1 MATKS
6 KLFSQLKDSRPRLIV
21 ITGPTGVGKTAAAI
35 ALARQLGC
43 HIIGAD
49 SRQLYREMPVTTAMP
64 TAAELA
70 AVPHHMVACRSVT
83 EPCSAAAYADEVL
96 DMLPRV
102 FAAGHG
108 QAILCGGSMMYI
120 DAVTRGI
127 DAVPDIRPEVRQAV
141 LDDYERL
148 GLEAMLD
155 ELRRL
160 DPRHYA
166 VVDRRNPRRVLRAVE
181 VCRQT
186 GSPYSSLL
194 TGCEAPRDF
203 DIVKFALNLPRPELF
218 ERINRR
224 VDAMVEAGMVDEVRR
239 LLPLRGLSTLDTV
252 GVREIFAAFDGTM
265 TLPEAVERVK
275 KNTRVYAKKQLT
287 WLRRDPSVR
296 WLDAHSALCI

>member
-1 MATKS
+1 MKN
-6 KLFSQLKDSRPRLIV
+6 RLIV

-64 TAAELA
+64 TAVELA

-96 DMLPRV
+96 AILPRV

-108 QAILCGGSMMYI
+108 HAILCGGSMMYI

-127 DAVPDIRPEVRQAV
+127 DVLPDIRPEVRQSV
-141 LDDYERL
+141 FDDYERF
-148 GLEAMLD
+148 GLEVMLD
-155 ELRRL
+155 ELQRL
-160 DPRHYA
+160 DPQHYA
-166 VVDRRNPRRVLRAVE
+166 VVDRRNPRRVLHAIE

-186 GSPYSSLL
+186 GTPYSSLL
-194 TGCEAPRDF
+194 TGRVATRPFE
-203 DIVKFALNLPRPELF
+203 ITKIALELPRQELF
-218 ERINRR
+218 DRINRR

-239 LLPLRGLSTLDTV
+239 LMPLRPLSTLDTV
-252 GVREIFAAFDGTM
+252 GVREIMAVLDGAM
-265 TLPEAVERVK
+265 TLPDAVERIK
-275 KNTRVYAKKQLT
+275 RNSRVYAKKQLT
-287 WLRRDPSVR
+287 WLRRYPDVL
-296 WLDAHSALCI
+296 WHDAHSPLTADLLL